1 MGYRSSDCTEADEGR
16 AGCPLR
22 QLSAAFHGSR
32 MQKEARKAS
41 VAWHLAASGCQRM
54 LAMKDHEGASQSFRA
69 LCNLCRAKH
78 GLIRGCYPFAS
89 LLAQERALTFAL
101 STPRCPQDMAC
112 LAQYGQI
119 ADWLGLHPNEFTRN
133 TFIHVAPKHSNL
145 RRCQSEGPPSQFACK
160 TPVGIRLG
168 CWEGGWGQSL
178 FSTSALHVG
187 TVASPPLLL
196 HVRQVWASLGVSFLE
211 MPKNRVCLVFLR
223 SAHKFVCARSP
234 LACITFISF
243 RKLLDML
250 RGMRG
255 AAVPVTAAPLY
266 HRRCLLCW

>member
-1 MGYRSSDCTEADEGR
+1 
-16 AGCPLR
+16 
-22 QLSAAFHGSR
+22 

-54 LAMKDHEGASQSFRA
+54 LATKDHEGASQSFRA

-78 GLIRGCYPFAS
+78 GLIRVCCPFAG

-112 LAQYGQI
+112 PAQYGQI

-160 TPVGIRLG
+160 TPVGIRLDVG
-168 CWEGGWGQSL
+168 KEVGDNPSFPQARYLWGLWQAHHCSRMCGKSEPVWGSPSAQERSVSSLPAVCTSSCARDLHSLASRLYHSGSCWTWVPQNLG
-178 FSTSALHVG
+178 
-187 TVASPPLLL
+187 
-196 HVRQVWASLGVSFLE
+196 RQVG
-211 MPKNRVCLVFLR
+211 
-223 SAHKFVCARSP
+223 
-234 LACITFISF
+234 
-243 RKLLDML
+243 DG
-250 RGMRG
+250 RGMFNVDAK
-255 AAVPVTAAPLY
+255 AAKIS
-266 HRRCLLCW
+266 LLV